1 MDNTKTNLTNINNLK
16 YKLIDKKIDNI
27 KHKYEATNMLEDLLV
42 KTQMLNI
49 VSEYNISN
57 NYTHIQ
63 IYIHNKTDTEIEQF
77 MYLYMLINKVRQKP
91 RLNNEIASIKNKIDK
106 EVIDKTFFVIL
117 SKINNI
123 SLNDNNIDSI
133 FQGNKLTKTNK
144 TKMNIYNILML
155 VTNIQYLDP
164 QHYVVK
170 HIFDKI
176 LYIDDSM
183 ELAYIQDITLT
194 SHNAIKYQY
203 NLEYPL
209 TIALLHD
216 YFKKH
221 IKSKYK
227 DKYLQMCIEL
237 FEPKKSSKHTNQHVI
252 NYLKIVYTNNTN
264 MLRTINK
271 IEKEQKEI
279 QKNDNN

>member
-1 MDNTKTNLTNINNLK
+1 MSNTGFDLTNINDLK

-27 KHKYEATNMLEDLLV
+27 KYKHEATNMLENLLV
-42 KTQMLNI
+42 KTRTLNI
-49 VSEYNISN
+49 ISEYDILNS
-57 NYTHIQ
+57 YTHIL

-106 EVIDKTFFVIL
+106 EVVDKTFFVML

-133 FQGNKLTKTNK
+133 FQGNKLTKINK
-144 TKMNIYNILML
+144 VKMNIYNILML
-155 VTNIQYLDP
+155 ITNIQYLDP

-170 HIFDKI
+170 HMFDKI
-176 LYIDDSM
+176 LHIDDSIT
-183 ELAYIQDITLT
+183 LTYIQDITIT
-194 SHNAIKYQY
+194 SQN

-209 TIALLHD
+209 TITLLND

-264 MLRTINK
+264 ILRTINK

-279 QKNDNN
+279 